1 MPLNIFDGSSWNPLK
16 KVQIH
21 DGTAWNESKA
31 AYVWTGTEW
40 KSLLDLKPKNTE
52 LPILSLQNGAFWYAA
67 QETVSVSNGVWENS
81 PTSFKYQWQK
91 SAYSQSGYNW
101 SNILNKTSSTLLFDE
116 DEWAT
121 IRSLKYVGYAVRCKV
136 TATNAAGDST
146 EDIFTLP
153 SPLIGP
159 QKLTVLTAAV
169 VETAGI
175 KQNGRIKLDWV
186 KPIGAN
192 NFYIQYSGAASGEV
206 ALTGDVNTYE
216 IDTGNGSGGLLVLV
230 RPINT
235 SNVSGINVEGLG
247 LNASVSDVKPNK
259 PAVTSSL
266 VSKSSGGTFSWSLNL
281 IQPTEWIIYNNGEL
295 YTSSYLSG
303 LGASATSYEIDRIGA
318 GGTTF
323 GSFTITVTGT
333 APRFSDTSWSSSP
346 ALTITY
352 PSVPLPVNQS
362 APTVSGTGRSFTST
376 NGTWSNS
383 NSISSYIHEWY
394 ADGVTI
400 PFGIGS
406 SLSLGNTTQY
416 DNKAITSSVYVLT
429 TDLNTTAKTYSSN
442 SVPST
447 TIAAEEPTSPIQ
459 YWGCCSNGGGV
470 TGVYANSG
478 AAITGL
484 GQLCAND
491 EPGNT
496 LTGGVSKTAVCVA
509 VNYTIPNLV
518 GIYNPASTSNYN
530 ISVGASVATT
540 DYTKEG
546 VVSSQSPAS
555 GTIVSSPPIPT
566 ITVRK
571 FAYQAP
577 PDFPQEPPA
586 LPACPGTITN
596 ANAYT
601 CNELGRTLLGNS
613 TNYSISVGQQCCGDL
628 VTCPSPGEWSAWS
641 TCVSN
646 SQSRTRTNY
655 RYSTCTSYTETQTQ
669 SCTPPVVNVTYY
681 AGYSLCNNNSGIYG
695 SGSPTVSGPYSA
707 ASIPSDVIM
716 GPSTAR
722 EVFRYRSTSEAA
734 LSAAAQAGCSAPPF
748 FPPTFFS
755 PPTFFDPPAF
765 FDPPSFPVFNPP
777 TFFDPPSFP
786 VFNPPTFFD
795 PPAFGGCNCET
806 QGCSSGCCV
815 ACGGRLTNGE
825 CVPC

>member
-52 LPILSLQNGAFWYAA
+52 LPILSLQNGAFLYVA
-67 QETVSVSNGVWENS
+67 QETVSVSNGVWENY

-91 SAYSQSGYNW
+91 SAWTGSSYNW
-101 SNILNKTSSTLLFDE
+101 SNITGKTSNTLELDE
-116 DEWAT
+116 DEWNST
-121 IRSLKYVGYAVRCKV
+121 KTLKYIGYVVRCKV
-136 TATNAAGDST
+136 TATNAAGDN
-146 EDIFTLP
+146 DPDVFTLP

-159 QKLTVLTAAV
+159 QKLSIVSASV
-169 VETAGI
+169 VSNGI
-175 KQNGRIKLDWV
+175 IKVDWT

-192 NFYIQYSGAASGEV
+192 NFYIQYTGAASGEIQ
-206 ALTGDVNTYE
+206 LTGDVNTYE
-216 IDTGNGSGGLLVLV
+216 IDTGNGSGGLLLLV
-230 RPINT
+230 RPLNT
-235 SNVSGINVEGLG
+235 SNVSGTTLQGIGS
-247 LNASVSDVKPNK
+247 NASISDVKPNK

-266 VSKSSGGTFSWSLNL
+266 TSKSTGGTFSWSLNL
-281 IQPTEWIIYNNGEL
+281 IQPTEWIIYNNGQL

-352 PSVPLPVNQS
+352 PSVSLPVNET
-362 APTVSGTGRSFTST
+362 APTISGTGRSFTST

-383 NSISSYIHEWY
+383 NSIYSYIHEWY

-406 SLSLGNTTQY
+406 SLSLGDTTQY
-416 DNKAITSSVYVLT
+416 DNKSITSSVYVLT

-442 SVPST
+442 SVVST
-447 TIAAEEPTSPIQ
+447 TIAAEEPTSPVQ
-459 YWGCCSNGGGV
+459 YWGCCSSGGGV

-484 GQLCAND
+484 SQLCAND

-496 LTGGVSKTAVCVA
+496 LQGGVYRTAVCVA
-509 VNYTIPNLV
+509 TNYTIPNLV
-518 GIYNPASTSNYN
+518 NTYNPASTSNYN
-530 ISVGASVATT
+530 ISVGTSVATT

-546 VVSSQSPAS
+546 LVFSQSPVS

-571 FAYQAP
+571 FTYQAP
-577 PDFPQEPPA
+577 EEPPS

-601 CNELGRTLLGNS
+601 CNDLGRTLLGNS
-613 TNYSISVGQQCCGDL
+613 TNYSIGVGQQCCGDL
-628 VTCPSPGEWSAWS
+628 VVCPSPGEWSAWS

-655 RYSTCTSYTETQTQ
+655 RYSTCTAYTETQTQ

-681 AGYSLCNNNSGIYG
+681 TGYSLCNANSGVYA
-695 SGSPTVSGPYSA
+695 SGGPTVSGPYSA
-707 ASIPSDVIM
+707 ASIPTDVIL
-716 GPSTAR
+716 GPSSSR
-722 EVFRYRSTSEAA
+722 EVFRYRSTSAAA

-748 FPPTFFS
+748 FPPTFF
-755 PPTFFDPPAF
+755 
-765 FDPPSFPVFNPP
+765 DPPSFPAFNPP

-795 PPAFGGCNCET
+795 PPSFPPAGCDCEY
-806 QGCSSGCCV
+806 QGCSPSCCV
-815 ACGGRLTNGE
+815 ACGGILTNGN